1 MEKETLT
8 EEQVQQIKEQMH
20 VKGLLSPQKK
30 RILNLEDDLLLKHYG
45 LIAHKGSSLSSQE
58 RRMVMERVSY
68 ALKSKR
74 FDMDRVTEAV
84 NDVSTAIENELKRQV
99 TENDN
104 SKTEGQ

>member
-1 MEKETLT
+1 
-8 EEQVQQIKEQMH
+8 
-20 VKGLLSPQKK
+20 
-30 RILNLEDDLLLKHYG
+30 
-45 LIAHKGSSLSSQE
+45 
-58 RRMVMERVSY
+58 MVMERVSY